1 MPNDKDSIQR
11 APRFNHNDTS
21 LTRDQKYKRFTDS
34 LVTYLG
40 ATHSPYGSCG
50 LYEPQETSWMWGL
63 VTEFKLLLLENGW
76 SKDSDQV
83 GKWMKVQADILNVLQ
98 NNFRDH
104 DDVILDLY
112 RRDVIQRKLLKE
124 FEQSSDFAAQ
134 ETRYHRKLAWIP

>member
-1 MPNDKDSIQR
+1 
-11 APRFNHNDTS
+11 
-21 LTRDQKYKRFTDS
+21 
-34 LVTYLG
+34 
-40 ATHSPYGSCG
+40 
-50 LYEPQETSWMWGL
+50 MWGL

>member
-21 LTRDQKYKRFTDS
+21 LIHDQKYKRFTDS

-63 VTEFKLLLLENGW
+63 VNEFKLLLLESGW

-104 DDVILDLY
+104 DDVILDL
-112 RRDVIQRKLLKE
+112 
-124 FEQSSDFAAQ
+124 
-134 ETRYHRKLAWIP
+134 